1 VYARNFLE
9 RNARVFSQKTALSCT
24 DQAVTYKGLLER
36 VSGLSRGLAT
46 LGFKKRDRI
55 AFLGYNSLAFV
66 EFHIGVSMGG
76 MVAVPLNFRLAAKEL
91 EFILNDCSCKALIYA
106 APFAQTVDE
115 FRKEVSTVKYFI
127 SLSEPSG
134 KDVGYEDLLSGI
146 GRGSMLHPEENDP
159 ASILYTSGTTG
170 FPKGAVLS
178 HHNMLAAT
186 RGNVIEQQ
194 IVPENKF
201 LSVGPLFHVAPIQI
215 LLSFLYR
222 GCSCIILRQFDPEA
236 VLETIVNERITNIFL
251 VPAMVKALLDFPDL
265 DRYDLSSMSTITYG
279 GAPTPKELLYRAL
292 KTFGPV
298 LIQVYGSTET
308 GLTTLL
314 NKNDHMAR
322 KGNGE
327 HKYIHTCGKEIVDF
341 MVRTVDEKG
350 ADTPPGEAGEILV
363 KGGSVMQGYWGKL
376 EETKNALI
384 DGWFHTGDV
393 GTFDEMRFLTILD
406 RKKDVIISGG
416 ENIYPAEIESFI
428 STLPQVSEAAVIGVP
443 DEKWGETVK
452 AVIVLKEDETLSAEE
467 LVDACKRNLAS
478 YKKPTSVD
486 FVGELPKNSTGK
498 ILKRVLRERYG
509 KTAANNC

>member
-1 VYARNFLE
+1 MYARNFLE
-9 RNARVFSQKTALSCT
+9 RNARLFSQKTAVSCT
-24 DQAVTYKGLLER
+24 GETLTYKGLLER
-36 VSGLSRGLAT
+36 VSGLSRGLAG
-46 LGFKKRDRI
+46 LGLRKGDRI
-55 AFLGYNSLAFV
+55 AFLGLNSLAYV

-91 EFILNDCSCKALIYA
+91 EFILNDCNCKALIYA
-106 APFAQTVDE
+106 APFVQTVEE
-115 FRKEVSTVKYFI
+115 FREEVSTLKYFI
-127 SLSEPSG
+127 SLSGPRG
-134 KDVGYEDLLSGI
+134 TDVGYEELLSDV
-146 GRGSMLHPEENDP
+146 GREPMLHPEEDDP

-170 FPKGAVLS
+170 FPKGAVLTQS
-178 HHNMLAAT
+178 NMLAAI

-201 LSVGPLFHVAPIQI
+201 LSVGPLFHVAPLQI

-222 GCSCIILRQFDPEA
+222 GCSCIILQQFDPKV
-236 VLETIVNERITNIFL
+236 VLEIIQNESVTNIFL
-251 VPAMVKALLDFPDL
+251 VPAMLKALLDFPDL
-265 DRYDLSSMSTITYG
+265 DRYDLASLSTMTYG
-279 GAPTPKELLYRAL
+279 GAPTPKELVSRAL
-292 KTFGPV
+292 KTFGPI

-314 NKNDHMAR
+314 NKNDHMVR
-322 KGNGE
+322 QGNGE
-327 HKYIHTCGKEIVDF
+327 QKYIRTCGREIVEF

-350 ADTPPGEAGEILV
+350 NDTTPGEAGEILV
-363 KGGSVMQGYWGKL
+363 KGGSVMQGYWGRP
-376 EETKNALI
+376 EETEKSLI

-443 DEKWGETVK
+443 DERWGETVK
-452 AVIVLKEDETLSAEE
+452 AVIVLKEGETLSAEE
-467 LVDACKRNLAS
+467 LIGACKRNLAS

-486 FVGELPKNSTGK
+486 FVPELPKNPTGK
-498 ILKRVLRERYG
+498 VLKRVLRERYG
-509 KTAANNC
+509 KTAARNC

>member
-1 VYARNFLE
+1 MHARNFLG
-9 RNARVFSQKTALSCT
+9 RNAIVFSQKTALSCKGET
-24 DQAVTYKGLLER
+24 LTYKQLLDR
-36 VSGLSRGLAT
+36 VSGLDSGLAA
-46 LGFKKRDRI
+46 LGLKKGDRV
-55 AFLGYNSLAFV
+55 AFLGHNSMACV
-66 EFHIGVSMGG
+66 EFFIGVSMGG
-76 MVAVPLNFRLAAKEL
+76 MVAVPLNFRLSAREL

-106 APFAQTVDE
+106 APFTQTVEELRRGVSSLE
-115 FRKEVSTVKYFI
+115 FFI
-127 SLSEPSG
+127 SLSGPPG
-134 KDVGYEDLLSGI
+134 KGVGYEDLLSGVE
-146 GRGSMLHPEENDP
+146 REPTLRVEESDP

-178 HHNMLAAT
+178 HHNMLAAM

-201 LSVGPLFHVAPIQI
+201 LSVGPLFHVAPLQI

-222 GCSCIILRQFDPEA
+222 GCSCVILQQFDPKVVLEA
-236 VLETIVNERITNIFL
+236 VQNERITNIFL
-251 VPAMVKALLDFPDL
+251 VPAMLKALLDFPHFA
-265 DRYDLSSMSTITYG
+265 RYDLSSLSTLTYG
-279 GAPTPKELLYRAL
+279 GAPTPKELLCRAL

-314 NKNDHMAR
+314 NKSDHTER
-322 KGNGE
+322 DGGGE

-350 ADTPPGEAGEILV
+350 ADTAPGEAGEILV
-363 KGGSVMQGYWGKL
+363 KGGSVMQSYWGKPR
-376 EETKNALI
+376 ETKKALL
-384 DGWFHTGDV
+384 DGWFHTGDL

-428 STLPQVSEAAVIGVP
+428 STLPQISEAAVIGVP
-443 DEKWGETVK
+443 DQRWGETVK
-452 AVIVLKEDETLSAEE
+452 AVIVLKEGETLSAEDLIE
-467 LVDACKRNLAS
+467 ACKRNLAS

-498 ILKRVLRERYG
+498 TLKRVLRERYG
-509 KTAANNC
+509 KTEAPT